1 MEERMNAKKIKK
13 VVVTGL
19 LAAVWAAAAWQTF
32 IIIGVIGMTRMP
44 KGYIRAASSIVISDF
59 GPRWTT
65 RYAIKG
71 IAKCDNVFGVL
82 ENVEKQSNQ
91 QSGGGSIV
99 SYKKMKDMTK
109 EETYELNDDAL
120 TFIAA
125 CSSFDA
131 LWSLSKRYSLD
142 KGPYV
147 SMIVDAVLDEK
158 TEPFCANTLILA
170 LENIRHEP
178 LSFRFCEWYEIQYAD
193 GRRMEECLSFHEKD
207 LEKVRSGIRE
217 WRESIMA
224 QTGTHR

>member
-1 MEERMNAKKIKK
+1 MKSKKTKK
-13 VVVTGL
+13 AMVAFL
-19 LAAVWAAAAWQTF
+19 LAVVWAAAAWQTF
-32 IIIGVIGMTRMP
+32 IIIGVIAMTRMP
-44 KGYIRAASSIVISDF
+44 KGFLQAAGSRIVNDF

-65 RYAIKG
+65 RYAIDAS
-71 IAKCDNVFGVL
+71 AKCERGFGAL
-82 ENVEKQSNQ
+82 ETVEKQSRE

-99 SYKKMKDMTK
+99 SYRKRKNMTE
-109 EETYELNDDAL
+109 EETYGLSDDAY
-120 TFIAA
+120 TFITT
-125 CSSFDA
+125 SGSFDA

>member
-1 MEERMNAKKIKK
+1 MDAKKIKK
-13 VVVTGL
+13 VAVTGL
-19 LAAVWAAAAWQTF
+19 LVAVWAAAAWQTF

-44 KGYIRAASSIVISDF
+44 KGFLQAAGSRIVNDF

-65 RYAIKG
+65 RYAIDAS
-71 IAKCDNVFGVL
+71 AKCERGFSAL
-82 ENVEKQSNQ
+82 ETVEKQSKE

-99 SYKKMKDMTK
+99 SYRKRKNMTE
-109 EETYELNDDAL
+109 EETYGLSDDAY
-120 TFIAA
+120 TFITAYG
-125 CSSFDA
+125 SFDA

-158 TEPFCANTLILA
+158 TEPFCANTLMLA

-193 GRRMEECLSFHEKD
+193 GRRMEECLSFNDKD
-207 LEKVRSGIRE
+207 LKKVRSGIRE
-217 WRESIMA
+217 WRESIMT